1 MQLFWHLQF
10 CELQIRELPGLQ
22 PQKLKD
28 VKPEFYD
35 RNCTYFTST
44 GDFCNQSLLLSALL
58 LRCVY
63 FVFICRYQRQVV
75 KNAQVLAEGLKVKGY
90 TIVTGG
96 TDNHLVLIDLRNKKL
111 SGSKGERILEDV
123 GISVNKNT
131 GELLIF
137 LMCFSFFPCIFF
149 L

>member
-1 MQLFWHLQF
+1 MQ
-10 CELQIRELPGLQ
+10 REIAVECLIA
-22 PQKLKD
+22 KD
-28 VKPEFYD
+28 VFIL
-35 RNCTYFTST
+35 
-44 GDFCNQSLLLSALL
+44 FC
-58 LRCVY
+58 
-63 FVFICRYQRQVV
+63 ICRYQRQVV

-137 LMCFSFFPCIFF
+137 LMCFSFFLCIF

>member
-1 MQLFWHLQF
+1 M
-10 CELQIRELPGLQ
+10 R
-22 PQKLKD
+22 
-28 VKPEFYD
+28 
-35 RNCTYFTST
+35 
-44 GDFCNQSLLLSALL
+44 LLLSATL
-58 LRCVY
+58 LRLVY
-63 FVFICRYQRQVV
+63 FSSICRYQRQVV
-75 KNAQVLAEGLKVKGY
+75 KNAQVLAEGLKVRGY

-137 LMCFSFFPCIFF
+137 LMSFS
-149 L
+149 

>member
-1 MQLFWHLQF
+1 M
-10 CELQIRELPGLQ
+10 
-22 PQKLKD
+22 
-28 VKPEFYD
+28 
-35 RNCTYFTST
+35 
-44 GDFCNQSLLLSALL
+44 
-58 LRCVY
+58 
-63 FVFICRYQRQVV
+63 V

-131 GELLIF
+131 GELLF
-137 LMCFSFFPCIFF
+137 FMMCFSFRAFF
-149 L
+149 FERLSTAC

>member
-1 MQLFWHLQF
+1 M
-10 CELQIRELPGLQ
+10 
-22 PQKLKD
+22 
-28 VKPEFYD
+28 
-35 RNCTYFTST
+35 
-44 GDFCNQSLLLSALL
+44 
-58 LRCVY
+58 
-63 FVFICRYQRQVV
+63 V

-137 LMCFSFFPCIFF
+137 MMCFSFFPAFF
-149 L
+149 FERLSTAC